1 MGSKK
6 AKKILVIDD
15 ERDIRDG
22 CGRILSRL
30 GHGVLKAHNG
40 QTGLEIL
47 EKENVCVV
55 ICDIKMPGID
65 GIEVLSR
72 VKELYPSIIVIMIT
86 GFSTVENAIDAMK
99 NGAYDFISKPFTP
112 DQLRIVVK
120 RALDTLILTEEA
132 EELRLERERN
142 LADLATEQSRI
153 RTIIETLPNGV
164 LVTNMAGQ
172 VVLMNPVSQ
181 AYLEQDRYSCIGKNI
196 ESCIEDQ
203 GLCDYI
209 HEVSTCTLNPDEEM
223 HSYELILPEQRFILA
238 QGKPV
243 LGEDGDCMGAVVTLS
258 DITDLKVFDRLK
270 SEFVA
275 KVSHELRSPLSII
288 HEQLAMVIKGA
299 QGHQED
305 KSQYIL
311 GRAKEKTQSLI
322 SLIGDLLDISK
333 IEAGSGEQESI
344 TVEVDDLIGKI
355 IEFVHSQARQ
365 KDQSIELNLPKN
377 KVPSVEA
384 DPIALESIFGNLIT
398 NAIKYTPEGGKIQV
412 DISTETGE
420 QGENICVKVR
430 DNGFGIEEKHLDKIF
445 EKFYRIKDDK
455 TRFINGTGLGL
466 PIVKSLVEAMSG
478 QIFVESETGKGSE
491 FTVILPA
498 GQH

>member
-1 MGSKK
+1 MENKD

-22 CGRILSRL
+22 CARILSRL
-30 GHGVLKAHNG
+30 GHGVITARDG
-40 QTGLEIL
+40 QIGLEKL
-47 EKENVCVV
+47 EREDVCIV

-72 VKELYPSIIVIMIT
+72 VKDLYPSIIVIMIT
-86 GFSTVENAIDAMK
+86 GFSTVENAIEAMK
-99 NGAYDFISKPFTP
+99 TGAYDFISKPFTP

-120 RALDTLILTEEA
+120 RALDNILLTEEA

-142 LADLATEQSRI
+142 LADLQTEQSRI

-181 AYLEQDRYSCIGKNI
+181 DYLAKSHSSCVGRNI

-209 HEVSTCTLNPDEEM
+209 REVSTCTLEPGEEM
-223 HSYELILPEQRFILA
+223 HTYELVLPEQRYILA
-238 QGKPV
+238 RGKPV
-243 LGEDGDCMGAVVTLS
+243 LGEDGQCMGAVVELS
-258 DITDLKVFDRLK
+258 DITALKVFDRLK

-288 HEQLAMVIKGA
+288 HEQLAMVIKGS
-299 QGHQED
+299 QGDQDD

-333 IEAGSGEQESI
+333 IEAGSAEQE
-344 TVEVDDLIGKI
+344 TVSVQLEELIEKI
-355 IEFVHSQARQ
+355 IEFVHSQAQ
-365 KDQSIELNLPKN
+365 AKDQSIEFNLPQEKLPP
-377 KVPSVEA
+377 VIA

-398 NAIKYTPEGGKIQV
+398 NAIKYTPDKGTISVTLDARDSG
-412 DISTETGE
+412 DIR
-420 QGENICVKVR
+420 VR
-430 DNGFGIEEKHLDKIF
+430 IKDTGFGIEKRHLDKIF
-445 EKFYRIKDDK
+445 EKFYRIKDDN

-466 PIVKSLVEAMSG
+466 PIVKSLVESMAG
-478 QIFVESETGKGSE
+478 QISVESEPQKGSE

-498 GQH
+498 GRH